1 MPEADT
7 FGWDDA
13 TRRISKLIKLDCA
26 ILTWNQRSQDYHK
39 ESFKFHRKKYIFHFL
54 KMSLDKCKK

>member
-7 FGWDDA
+7 FDWDDT

-26 ILTWNQRSQDYHK
+26 ILTWNQESQDYHK
-39 ESFKFHRKKYIFHFL
+39 DGFKFHRKKNIFHFL
-54 KMSLDKCKK
+54 KILLDKCKK